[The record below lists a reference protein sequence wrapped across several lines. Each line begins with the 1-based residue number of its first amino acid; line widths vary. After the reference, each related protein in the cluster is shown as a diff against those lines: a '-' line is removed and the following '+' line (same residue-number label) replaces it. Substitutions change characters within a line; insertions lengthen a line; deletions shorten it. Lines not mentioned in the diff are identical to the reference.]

1 MKKPNKSIIM
11 SRNGKVFLLYRKRDS
26 SKFDWASRTA
36 CLTLEQG
43 CSIVLLKVSIRRT
56 TLSALDVGIDIVGDG
71 LLDSL
76 WWDTTLESS
85 TWSITRTR
93 GTKFIENVLVD
104 VVVISIHHRDNLV
117 EITENS
123 VLSFDEDLWRR

>member
-11 SRNGKVFLLYRKRDS
+11 SRNGKVFLLYRKRDT
-26 SKFDWASRTA
+26 SKFDWTSCTA

-56 TLSALDVGIDIVGDG
+56 TLSALDVGIDIVGNG

-104 VVVISIHHRDNLV
+104 VVVITIHHRDNLV
-117 EITENS
+117 KITENS